1 MSKRAP
7 ANFII
12 PTCYWW
18 HDHDTGEWIMIPGCM
33 ARAMDPHACSCTIPP
48 SRIERERAK
57 RRAANKTIERLRD
70 RLIGARHEA
79 NEAVRTMKHWRGVL
93 RAHGIDPSQHN
104 PPGG

>member
-1 MSKRAP
+1 MSKRTP
-7 ANFII
+7 ATIII

-18 HDHDTGEWIMIPGCM
+18 RDHDTGEWITIPGCM

-57 RRAANKTIERLRD
+57 RRAAEQAVERLRNRVLAACD
-70 RLIGARHEA
+70 EA
-79 NEAVRTMKHWRGVL
+79 DEMRRNSKHWRKVL

-104 PPGG
+104 PK